1 MLIFLFGHMTHGSG
15 YFGSRSWKNLEIC
28 RSPEEA
34 ILADFG
40 RNEKNSLGVQ
50 KFLFDPPCD
59 PKSKFHRVSPLAN
72 FIFHLPTH
80 FWVPTRAIP
89 GPKKSGQIV
98 AVGAQERRF
107 WPILVEISQNRL
119 VSTNRYFTPMRL
131 KIEIPTMWP
140 PFKLHFPSLGTILGS
155 HGWSRAPWNRGKFW
169 L

>member
-1 MLIFLFGHMTHGSG
+1 MVPDILAPEVEK
-15 YFGSRSWKNLEIC
+15 SWKFVGAQKSRFWLILVEMSKIRLE
-28 RSPEEA
+28 
-34 ILADFG
+34 F
-40 RNEKNSLGVQ
+40 RNSYLTP
-50 KFLFDPPCD
+50 LCD

-72 FIFHLPTH
+72 FILHLPTH

-155 HGWSRAPWNRGKFW
+155 HG
-169 L
+169 